1 MKKVAYLTMMF
12 VALTLMSFSCSKDDD
27 DPIVDEGLITLTE
40 LDGSWNF
47 QKYSNTG
54 IADITP
60 ATTCEDIAIN
70 PITVD
75 KRWIKLSLNIHNDD
89 GYYCD
94 LIDACDAPV
103 LNNKLT
109 LDAVNDE
116 ISLDNGLVW
125 KINSYNKT
133 TNVLVL
139 KLLKPVSDTD
149 YILDGGTYT
158 LKKQ

>member
-1 MKKVAYLTMMF
+1 MKKLKYLLPLIF
-12 VALTLMSFSCSKDDD
+12 ALTLMSFSCSKDDD

-75 KRWIKLSLNIHNDD
+75 KRWIKLSLNIHNV
-89 GYYCD
+89 YCD
-94 LIDACDAPV
+94 LIDACDATVP
-103 LNNKLT
+103 NNKLT

-125 KINSYNKT
+125 KIISYNKT

-139 KLLKPVSDTD
+139 KLLEPVSDTD